1 MYRAPEVVRGGP
13 YGRAIDA
20 WSTGCILA
28 ECALRRPLFACDSPE
43 ELAAVRGVATASCSL
58 ELELD
63 RVVFTDGGVL
73 FAAFTVENSQRSS
86 AEPAELRTSLREA
99 LPRSPEKQIAREP
112 AMLHATLA
120 RLFDVP
126 VGGADALDA
135 AAERMTAQLCG
146 LRAHVDN
153 LWMVH
158 EHDKLALATSGMVT
172 RVALPFKQCRAMA

>member
-1 MYRAPEVVRGGP
+1 MYHSTLYHASHHLDEV
-13 YGRAIDA
+13 AA
-20 WSTGCILA
+20 SESEKA
-28 ECALRRPLFACDSPE
+28 E

-172 RVALPFKQCRAMA
+172 RVALPFKQCRAKA

>member
-1 MYRAPEVVRGGP
+1 
-13 YGRAIDA
+13 
-20 WSTGCILA
+20 
-28 ECALRRPLFACDSPE
+28 
-43 ELAAVRGVATASCSL
+43 
-58 ELELD
+58 
-63 RVVFTDGGVL
+63 
-73 FAAFTVENSQRSS
+73 
-86 AEPAELRTSLREA
+86 
-99 LPRSPEKQIAREP
+99 
-112 AMLHATLA
+112 MLHATLA